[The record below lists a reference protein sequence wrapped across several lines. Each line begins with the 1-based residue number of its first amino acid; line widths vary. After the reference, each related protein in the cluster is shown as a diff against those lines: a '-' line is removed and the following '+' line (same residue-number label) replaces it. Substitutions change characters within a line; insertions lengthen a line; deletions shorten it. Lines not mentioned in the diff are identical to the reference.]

1 MSGAQ
6 ASSPMISPIP
16 LQLPGSEGLPP
27 LGDSQPKKKRKQV
40 VSTRTAAI
48 NKNKTKAYDI
58 GMMLIK
64 AGVIS
69 GFDDAAG
76 LQRFL
81 EKAKQLE
88 SNFVSVSDASL
99 AQEKKELAKSKAT
112 CDAKAAELR

>member
-1 MSGAQ
+1 M
-6 ASSPMISPIP
+6 
-16 LQLPGSEGLPP
+16 
-27 LGDSQPKKKRKQV
+27 GDSQPEKKRKKV
-40 VSTRTAAI
+40 VSTRTKAI
-48 NKNKTKAYDI
+48 NANKTKAYDI
-58 GMMLIK
+58 GMMLIN

-99 AQEKKELAKSKAT
+99 AQEKKLP
-112 CDAKAAELR
+112 AEGLNARQSTSS